1 MNSIFTPLK
10 IYFEFKIDIKNI
22 ILIILII
29 LIITII
35 MTNLSPPSNLLETS
49 SEHTFSP
56 SIELETS
63 SEQNDEL
70 TEISLD
76 EQNEDICSI
85 CLNMDEDEWM
95 ELNNCKHTFHRHCI
109 MTWGRIIPKC
119 PLCRANAPEI
129 APANAADVIILGPH
143 LHNTEL
149 AVYLATHLGNGPN
162 QPMDRGLL
170 FIMRLY
176 VITFKLFVIKWG
188 YDLSAEAWDYYYTHG
203 HWKDTVEIPHPS
215 SPWSSDLT
223 GQTSV
228 HDTLIGTTAQN
239 PNNNLDAMTERVNEA
254 CARDAAAIAGDP
266 EAIAAVEA
274 DKIRATIS
282 DPEKMKEWVENHP
295 EWHTPEWHA
304 KHDAIVHDAAVIPYV
319 AKFIKIHPTWHASET
334 SEGVTAAI
342 EAANNRVD
350 TVIEAAAN
358 DHLVTD
364 SNEGFIAT
372 IVDWWHACSDIHN
385 HILV

>member
-1 MNSIFTPLK
+1 MSTLSTPSDLW
-10 IYFEFKIDIKNI
+10 
-22 ILIILII
+22 
-29 LIITII
+29 
-35 MTNLSPPSNLLETS
+35 ETS
-49 SEHTFSP
+49 SEHSFSP
-56 SIELETS
+56 SIVLETS
-63 SEQNDEL
+63 SEQSDVH
-70 TEISLD
+70 S

-85 CLNMDEDEWM
+85 CINTEDCEWM
-95 ELNNCKHTFHRHCI
+95 ELNNCNHAFHRDCI
-109 MTWGRIIPKC
+109 MLWGRIHPRC

-129 APANAADVIILGPH
+129 APTDQNGVIILDPD
-143 LHNTEL
+143 LNDNEL
-149 AVYLATHLGNGPN
+149 AVYLARQYYTQDPN
-162 QPMDRGLL
+162 RPINRHNL
-170 FIMRLY
+170 FMMRLL
-176 VITFKLFVIKWG
+176 VLQWKIVAVMAG
-188 YDLSAEAWDYYYTHG
+188 YDLTMAGWDYFYTHG
-203 HWKDTVEIPHPS
+203 HWKDTCNVPFPS

-228 HDTLIGTTAQN
+228 HDTLIGTTAPN

-282 DPEKMKEWVENHP
+282 DPEEMKEWVENHP

-304 KHDAIVHDAAVIPYV
+304 KHDAIVPDAAVIPY
-319 AKFIKIHPTWHASET
+319 AARFIKIHPTWHASET

-350 TVIEAAAN
+350 AVIEAAN
-358 DHLVTD
+358 DHLVAD

-385 HILV
+385 HIHV